1 MAESKY
7 FPNLGN
13 GVDIADVEQVEAAF
27 SAVQADMDK
36 KIEGVADNAI
46 TADKIADGAVTT
58 DKIADGS
65 VSADKLNIAVANRLF
80 TGYIED
86 NVIGDTVDYNALT
99 NLSQTTISGIYHHT
113 VTKGVET
120 NTAIV
125 VVESAEVF
133 DETDTDC
140 KQMLIK
146 SDGKMYVRT
155 HTQSS
160 GWTTFKETYSD
171 TFANINL
178 LLSSLQTDK
187 ADKDLAFNGTFNLTY
202 DSDFSWDNFS
212 ELNQKKAAGI
222 YKVIVKSTDEADP
235 VNYTAILYAIQSSAL
250 GDGHLNKII
259 EYLVVDGNDIKT
271 RVGTSPGNNDSYTF
285 SDWEDYGVNLA
296 NDNVTTNAIKDKS
309 VTLPKLADDVQNMM
323 FNGVVKAT
331 VNSTTINWSTLT
343 ELKNL
348 TESGIYKVEVS
359 SSADAN
365 IQENAILINKYIA
378 GQPPQMEQLLIR
390 ADGKGVYERSG
401 QGVLF
406 DFTPVVQD
414 VIGFDGTIHI
424 VNESIDDSAELKNAT
439 KIGVYRVLLDTNTT
453 QDTGILINHHKMMSQ
468 YIQTLILGGKIYYRT
483 GVSSNGNKV
492 WTTFKAPD
500 LDNDSV
506 TTDTIKDKAVTTAKL
521 NDKAVTA
528 AKIDSNVTNRLF
540 TNEISIDL
548 SDASELDIDNNAA
561 LKITINGV
569 YKVEANSDA
578 PGYIY
583 KYSNGILIVDEYPDD
598 GGYEHTLI
606 YNQKTYIRTGT
617 TNDDGDV
624 EWTKFETTDKIKEY
638 GVRWLGTSSTSC
650 TRLGDAKGLVA
661 NAYQGSTGTA
671 VVNDFDNIYP
681 WSGMRRCNVN
691 ENGDILAYEDDPNF
705 KLDGTN
711 GDVMVEIPK
720 FYYKRTKTGT
730 MEEWWICGTKLPGYE
745 LHPLFM
751 DDGKEMSKV
760 FHSCY
765 NASAYT
771 DETDNKVKLR
781 SASGDEPKTRS
792 NMEDFRTYA
801 RNKGSI
807 WGMEDLSCISAL
819 QMLYLV
825 EYANTN
831 SQTMLGQG
839 CSAMSYS
846 NNVTV
851 ATAAENTNSVTLTTN
866 PFLVGQRI
874 EISTA
879 LGTADVSTTARNVTS
894 VSGTT
899 VTFDGDPVTVAV
911 GNIVWNVAP
920 LNGTSDSIGNKSG
933 WVKGTNN
940 YPDGKADVRYRGIEG
955 FHGKNYRFIDG
966 CNIKDY
972 QTYYCNSMAD
982 YQNAKYDGKYKA
994 LGYLNASSDGYAKSW
1009 GYDVNA
1015 PWVMMTNSVGGSST
1029 TYIPDYY
1036 YRNKGGRLLLLGGFW
1051 PSGSLAGLFYA
1062 RCLFAVS
1069 DSNLSSGVHL
1079 LTKKP

>member
-7 FPNLGN
+7 FPNFEN

-27 SAVQADMDK
+27 SAVQSDMEK
-36 KIEGVADNAI
+36 KIEGVADGAI
-46 TADKIADGAVTT
+46 TTDKIADGAVST

-65 VSADKLNIAVANRLF
+65 VSADKLNSAVANRLF

-86 NVIGDTVDYNALT
+86 NVIGDTVDYNTLT

-187 ADKDLAFNGTFNLTY
+187 ADKDLAFDGIYNLSYNGGTY
-202 DSDFSWDNFS
+202 GSVDWNSFD
-212 ELNQKKAAGI
+212 ELNAYKENGI
-222 YKVIVKSTDEADP
+222 YKVIVKDTNETPYGDA
-235 VNYTAILYAIQSSAL
+235 TAILIAQRS
-250 GDGHLNKII
+250 GD
-259 EYLVVDGNDIKT
+259 
-271 RVGTSPGNNDSYTF
+271 F
-285 SDWEDYGVNLA
+285 SDYHKEFLIVNGNEVYTRQDDLTTMKFNNWEKKYA
-296 NDNVTTNAIKDKS
+296 PIRVTTNDINNGA
-309 VTLPKLADDVQNMM
+309 VTNLKLD
-323 FNGVVKAT
+323 
-331 VNSTTINWSTLT
+331 INVRRSIFSGRIGFESMDIDNAT
-343 ELKNL
+343 ELKVVD
-348 TESGIYKVEVS
+348 EGVYKVYS
-359 SSADAN
+359 DT
-365 IQENAILINKYIA
+365 
-378 GQPPQMEQLLIR
+378 
-390 ADGKGVYERSG
+390 
-401 QGVLF
+401 
-406 DFTPVVQD
+406 TP
-414 VIGFDGTIHI
+414 
-424 VNESIDDSAELKNAT
+424 EST
-439 KIGVYRVLLDTNTT
+439 H
-453 QDTGILINHHKMMSQ
+453 QGILIVDFFMDEGKYNH
-468 YIQTLILGGKIYYRT
+468 TLIFNQKIYIRT
-483 GVSSNGNKV
+483 GTTKSDGTVE
-492 WTTFKAPD
+492 WTTFKTPN
-500 LDNDSV
+500 LENDSV
-506 TTDTIKDKAVTTAKL
+506 ATNTIKDKAVTTTKL
-521 NDKAVTA
+521 ADNSVTFSN
-528 AKIDSNVTNRLF
+528 IDENVTNRLF
-540 TNEISIDL
+540 TNKISIVIP
-548 SDASELDIDNNAA
+548 DAGKLDIDDNVA
-561 LKITINGV
+561 LQVTDYGV
-569 YKVEANSDA
+569 YKVYVDSEEGGTRKIS
-578 PGYIY
+578 
-583 KYSNGILIVDEYPDD
+583 SGILIVDSYVADNM
-598 GGYEHTLI
+598 YEQTLI
-606 YNQKTYIRTGT
+606 YNQKTYIRIGKLGR
-617 TNDDGDV
+617 NEYGGEFF
-624 EWTKFETTDKIKEY
+624 EWTKFETTEKIKEY
-638 GVRWLGTSSTSC
+638 GVRWLGGASTSC
-650 TRLGDAKGLVA
+650 ERLGDAKGLVA

-730 MEEWWICGTKLPGYE
+730 VEEWWICGTKLPGYE

-781 SASGDEPKTRS
+781 SVSGDEPKTRTT
-792 NMEDFRTYA
+792 MADFRTYA

-831 SQTMLGQG
+831 SQVMLGQG

-846 NNVTV
+846 ENVTV

-874 EISTA
+874 EIGTA
-879 LGTADVSTTARNVTS
+879 LGKRNVSTTARNVTA
-894 VSGTT
+894 VSGET
-899 VTFDGDPVTVAV
+899 VTFDGDPITVAV
-911 GNIVWNVAP
+911 GNIIWNVAP

-1015 PWVMMTNSVGGSST
+1015 PWVMMTNSVSGSST

-1036 YRNKGGRLLLLGGFW
+1036 YRNTGGRLLLLGGFW

-1062 RCLFAVS
+1062 RCLFVVS
-1069 DSNLSSGVHL
+1069 DYSFNSGVHL

>member
-1 MAESKY
+1 MAKSKY
-7 FPNLGN
+7 FPNLEN

-46 TADKIADGAVTT
+46 TTDKIADGAVTT

-65 VSADKLNIAVANRLF
+65 VSADKLNSAVANRLF

-86 NVIGDTVDYNALT
+86 NVIGDTVDYNTLT

-155 HTQSS
+155 HTQAS

-187 ADKDLAFNGTFNLTY
+187 ADKDLAFDGVYNLSYNGGTY
-202 DSDFSWDNFS
+202 GSVDWNSFD
-212 ELNQKKAAGI
+212 ELNAYKENGI
-222 YKVIVKSTDEADP
+222 YKVIVKDTSETPYGDK
-235 VNYTAILYAIQSSAL
+235 TAILIAQRS
-250 GDGHLNKII
+250 GD
-259 EYLVVDGNDIKT
+259 
-271 RVGTSPGNNDSYTF
+271 F
-285 SDWEDYGVNLA
+285 SDYHKEFLIVNGNEVYTRQDDLTTMKFNNWEKKYA
-296 NDNVTTNAIKDKS
+296 PIRVTTNDIINGA
-309 VTLPKLADDVQNMM
+309 VTNLKLD
-323 FNGVVKAT
+323 
-331 VNSTTINWSTLT
+331 INVRRSIFSGRIGFESMDIDNAT
-343 ELKNL
+343 ELKVVD
-348 TESGIYKVEVS
+348 EGIYKVYS
-359 SSADAN
+359 DT
-365 IQENAILINKYIA
+365 
-378 GQPPQMEQLLIR
+378 
-390 ADGKGVYERSG
+390 
-401 QGVLF
+401 
-406 DFTPVVQD
+406 TP
-414 VIGFDGTIHI
+414 
-424 VNESIDDSAELKNAT
+424 EST
-439 KIGVYRVLLDTNTT
+439 H
-453 QDTGILINHHKMMSQ
+453 QGILIVDFFMNEGKYNH
-468 YIQTLILGGKIYYRT
+468 TLIFNQKIYIRT
-483 GVSSNGNKV
+483 GTTKSDGTVE
-492 WTTFKAPD
+492 WTTFKAPN

-521 NDKAVTA
+521 ADDAVTIG
-528 AKIDSNVTNRLF
+528 KIDKNVNGRLF
-540 TNEISIDL
+540 TNKISITVPIDGG
-548 SDASELDIDNNAA
+548 LDIDNNAD
-561 LKITINGV
+561 LKVTNDGV
-569 YKVEANSDA
+569 YKVYVFTDNGDGTA
-578 PGYIY
+578 Y
-583 KYSNGILIVDEYPDD
+583 KYTNGILIVDRLPGDMANEQ
-598 GGYEHTLI
+598 TLI
-606 YNQKTYIRTGT
+606 INQKTYIRTGT

-638 GVRWLGTSSTSC
+638 GVRWYGGSSTTC
-650 TRLGDAKGLVA
+650 YRLGDAKGLVA
-661 NAYQGSTGTA
+661 NAYQGSTDTA

-730 MEEWWICGTKLPGYE
+730 EEEWWICGTKLPGYE

-781 SASGDEPKTRS
+781 SVSGDEPKVMTI
-792 NMEDFRTYA
+792 MENFRTYA

-807 WGMEDLSCISAL
+807 WGMEDLTCISAL

-831 SQTMLGQG
+831 SGDMLGGG
-839 CSAMSYS
+839 CMALIWS
-846 NNVTV
+846 NDYTV
-851 ATAAENTNSVTLTTN
+851 SNAAENTNSVTLTKN

-874 EISTA
+874 NIGTF
-879 LGTADVSTTARNVTS
+879 LGTADVSITARNVTA

-899 VTFDGDPVTVAV
+899 VTFDGDPITVAI
-911 GNIVWNVAP
+911 GNIVWSAAP
-920 LNGTSDSIGNKSG
+920 LNGTSDTIGNKSG
-933 WVKGTNN
+933 WVKGENN
-940 YPDGKADVRYRGIEG
+940 YPNGKADVRYRGIEG
-955 FHGKNYRFIDG
+955 VHGKNYRFIDG
-966 CNIKDY
+966 CNIKDHK
-972 QTYYCNSMAD
+972 TYYCNSMAD
-982 YQNAKYDGKYKA
+982 YANSVYDGKYKA
-994 LGYLNASSDGYAKSW
+994 SGYTNANADGYARSL

-1015 PWVMMTNSVGGSST
+1015 PWVMIPNAVGGAQH

-1036 YRNKGGRLLLLGGFW
+1036 YQGIGERQLAFGGYW
-1051 PSGSLAGLFYA
+1051 SSGSGAGLFMIRYNYLPSQQN
-1062 RCLFAVS
+1062 RTI
-1069 DSNLSSGVHL
+1069 GVHL
-1079 LTKKP
+1079 LVKKP

>member
-7 FPNLGN
+7 FPNLEN

-27 SAVQADMDK
+27 SAVQSDMEK
-36 KIEGVADNAI
+36 KIEGVADGAI
-46 TADKIADGAVTT
+46 TTDKIADGAVST

-65 VSADKLNIAVANRLF
+65 VSADKLNSAVANRLF

-86 NVIGDTVDYNALT
+86 NVIGDTVDYNTLT
-99 NLSQTTISGIYHHT
+99 NLSQTTISGVYRHT

-187 ADKDLAFNGTFNLTY
+187 ADKGLAFDGAFSLSYNSTNTDIEIPW
-202 DSDFSWDNFS
+202 DSFT
-212 ELNQKKAAGI
+212 ELNTANKTGLYRVTIKDEHIGDPLDVSGI
-222 YKVIVKSTDEADP
+222 LMVESCYPTGSY
-235 VNYTAILYAIQSSAL
+235 NQ
-250 GDGHLNKII
+250 
-259 EYLVVDGNDIKT
+259 YLLFEGNSVMHRYVEWD
-271 RVGTSPGNNDSYTF
+271 SPADSYT
-285 SDWEDYGVNLA
+285 YGEWSKMDAV
-296 NDNVTTNAIKDKS
+296 DDKS
-309 VTLPKLADDVQNMM
+309 VTAEKLSDSVSNSL
-323 FNGVVKAT
+323 FNGYIYLK
-331 VNSTTINWSTLT
+331 NETIDEAN
-343 ELKNL
+343 ELKID
-348 TESGIYKVEVS
+348 SQGIFKIYS
-359 SSADAN
+359 WSPSN
-365 IQENAILINKYIA
+365 
-378 GQPPQMEQLLIR
+378 
-390 ADGKGVYERSG
+390 
-401 QGVLF
+401 
-406 DFTPVVQD
+406 
-414 VIGFDGTIHI
+414 
-424 VNESIDDSAELKNAT
+424 SI
-439 KIGVYRVLLDTNTT
+439 YY
-453 QDTGILINHHKMMSQ
+453 GILISDYSIADDEYFH
-468 YIQTLILGGKIYYRT
+468 TLFFNKKIYIRT
-483 GVSSNGNKV
+483 GTTKSGGTVE
-492 WTTFKAPD
+492 WTTFKTPN
-500 LDNDSV
+500 LENDSV
-506 TTDTIKDKAVTTAKL
+506 ATNTIKDKAVTTTKL
-521 NDKAVTA
+521 DDDVR
-528 AKIDSNVTNRLF
+528 NRLF
-540 TNEISIDL
+540 KKYIYIAAETIDEADELKTTNQGIFR
-548 SDASELDIDNNAA
+548 
-561 LKITINGV
+561 V
-569 YKVEANSDA
+569 YKW
-578 PGYIY
+578 
-583 KYSNGILIVDEYPDD
+583 SNKESISGILIVDYDTIND
-598 GGYEHTLI
+598 MYEQTLI

-617 TNDDGDV
+617 PNDDGDV
-624 EWTKFETTDKIKEY
+624 EWTKFESSDKIKEY
-638 GVRWLGTSSTSC
+638 GVRWGGGASTSC
-650 TRLGDAKGLVA
+650 ERLGDAKGLVA

-691 ENGDILAYEDDPNF
+691 ENGDILAYENDPNF

-730 MEEWWICGTKLPGYE
+730 VEEWWICGTKLPGYE

-781 SASGDEPKTRS
+781 SASGDEPKTRTA
-792 NMEDFRTYA
+792 MADFRTYA

-831 SQTMLGQG
+831 SQTVLGQG

-851 ATAAENTNSVTLTTN
+851 EMAAENTNSVTLTTN
-866 PFLVGQRI
+866 PFLAGQRI
-874 EISTA
+874 EIGTS
-879 LGTADVSTTARNVTS
+879 LGSADVSTTARNVTE
-894 VSGTT
+894 VFGKIIY
-899 VTFDGDPVTVAV
+899 FDGDPVTVAV

-933 WVKGTNN
+933 WVKGENN
-940 YPDGKADVRYRGIEG
+940 YPNGKADVRYRGIEG
-955 FHGKNYRFIDG
+955 FHGKQHRFIDG

-972 QTYYCNSMAD
+972 KTYYCNSMAD
-982 YQNAKYDGKYKA
+982 YATSVYDGKYKVV
-994 LGYLNASSDGYAKSW
+994 GYINANSDGYIKSL
-1009 GYDVNA
+1009 GYDVNS
-1015 PWVMMTNSVGGSST
+1015 PWVMIANTVGGSTS
-1029 TYIPDYY
+1029 TYIPDI
-1036 YRNKGGRLLLLGGFW
+1036 YRRRTGPAVFTTSGTCA
-1051 PSGSLAGLFYA
+1051 SGSQAGVFSLRGDFFTDDTSIYG
-1062 RCLFAVS
+1062 C
-1069 DSNLSSGVHL
+1069 VHL
-1079 LTKKP
+1079 LIKKP